1 MTKMGRRTKLNKI
14 RKTAILEAI
23 ELGATY
29 EIAAESAGISKSTL
43 FAWLKRGRQETRGN
57 FKDFLHSVK
66 KAESAAAIGALKTIV
81 SASNDGDWK
90 AAAYLLERRH
100 NYKRDSQHL
109 RSDQITTEQKE
120 EIVVTK
126 PIDIMIR
133 QADELRVAI
142 KKAEAAESWQ
152 AYSALQRQLLSVLV
166 QIRQITTEDDNT
178 FEDLT
183 DEQILGEISTM
194 VSILPPVLKQRLV
207 DEIAGLE
214 SSNIK
219 IFKR

>member
-1 MTKMGRRTKLNKI
+1 MN
-14 RKTAILEAI
+14 
-23 ELGATY
+23 
-29 EIAAESAGISKSTL
+29 
-43 FAWLKRGRQETRGN
+43 
-57 FKDFLHSVK
+57 
-66 KAESAAAIGALKTIV
+66 
-81 SASNDGDWK
+81 
-90 AAAYLLERRH
+90 
-100 NYKRDSQHL
+100 
-109 RSDQITTEQKE
+109 
-120 EIVVTK
+120 
-126 PIDIMIR
+126 R

-214 SSNIK
+214 SPNIK

>member
-1 MTKMGRRTKLNKI
+1 MN
-14 RKTAILEAI
+14 
-23 ELGATY
+23 
-29 EIAAESAGISKSTL
+29 
-43 FAWLKRGRQETRGN
+43 
-57 FKDFLHSVK
+57 
-66 KAESAAAIGALKTIV
+66 
-81 SASNDGDWK
+81 
-90 AAAYLLERRH
+90 
-100 NYKRDSQHL
+100 
-109 RSDQITTEQKE
+109 
-120 EIVVTK
+120 
-126 PIDIMIR
+126 R
-133 QADELRVAI
+133 QAQELRVAI

-166 QIRQITTEDDNT
+166 QIRQISTEDDHT

-214 SSNIK
+214 SPNIK

>member
-1 MTKMGRRTKLNKI
+1 MDAL
-14 RKTAILEAI
+14 
-23 ELGATY
+23 
-29 EIAAESAGISKSTL
+29 
-43 FAWLKRGRQETRGN
+43 
-57 FKDFLHSVK
+57 K
-66 KAESAAAIGALKTIV
+66 KAEAAAAIGALRTINI
-81 SASNDGDWK
+81 ASNDGDWK
-90 AAAYLLERRH
+90 ASAYLLERRH
-100 NYKRDSQHL
+100 NYKRDTQHI
-109 RSDQITTEQKE
+109 RSDQITEKPKE
-120 EIVVTK
+120 EVIAKT
-126 PIDIMIR
+126 PFEIMNR
-133 QADELRVAI
+133 QAQELRIAI
-142 KKAEAAESWQ
+142 KKAESAESWQ

-166 QIRQITTEDDNT
+166 QIRQISTEDDNT